1 MSGWVI
7 AAILGGLFGVLLIVV
22 LVFVSK
28 AVMRTAQNAAELMQ
42 AMEEVQARTAVL
54 VDLEARAADA
64 DRISRQA
71 TAAMHEL
78 DLRDRKE
85 GNGDGAE

>member
-7 AAILGGLFGVLLIVV
+7 AGIIGGLFGVLLIVV
-22 LVFVSK
+22 LVMVSK

-64 DRISRQA
+64 ERISQQA
-71 TAAMHEL
+71 TAAMQEL

-85 GNGDGAE
+85 GNSDGGV

>member
-1 MSGWVI
+1 MSGWAI
-7 AAILGGLFGVLLIVV
+7 AAILGGIFGVLIIVV
-22 LVFVSK
+22 LVMVSK

-54 VDLEARAADA
+54 VDLEARAASA
-64 DRISRQA
+64 TRIGEEA
-71 TAAMHEL
+71 EAALHEL

-85 GNGDGAE
+85 GNGHGGV